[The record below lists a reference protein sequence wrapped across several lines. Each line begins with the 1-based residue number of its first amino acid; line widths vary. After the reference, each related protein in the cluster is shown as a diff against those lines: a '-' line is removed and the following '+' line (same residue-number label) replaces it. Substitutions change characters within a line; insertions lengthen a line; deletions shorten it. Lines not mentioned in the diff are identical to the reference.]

1 MNHFLN
7 LGSTVQGGVGPK
19 MAIFLPIM
27 TKHGELFNV
36 AKWSKTAQNVQL
48 DLFGPFQAKFNFP
61 LKRTSAKEP
70 YVFSGHCFYFWL
82 KSSKRVQMD
91 TLWFQIMNNLYISRF
106 GPFWILS
113 DHFATL
119 TNLSCLAIFGTPPFP
134 NITSPFCTPSTSSIT
149 YNSPFFISPTC
160 GRLMPGSHWSMY
172 VVDCPTQL
180 ICTWIFICSM
190 TKLKEHSREIC

>member
-1 MNHFLN
+1 MNHFFN

-19 MAIFLPIM
+19 MAIFLPTM

-91 TLWFQIMNNLYISRF
+91 TLWFQIMNNLYISCF
-106 GPFWILS
+106 GPFGP
-113 DHFATL
+113 FQTTL
-119 TNLSCLAIFGTPPFP
+119 QRWQTCHVWPFLVLHPSPISPHHSAHPAPRRSHTTHPSSFLQLAADWCLAPTGV
-134 NITSPFCTPSTSSIT
+134 CT
-149 YNSPFFISPTC
+149 
-160 GRLMPGSHWSMY
+160 
-172 VVDCPTQL
+172 
-180 ICTWIFICSM
+180 
-190 TKLKEHSREIC
+190 